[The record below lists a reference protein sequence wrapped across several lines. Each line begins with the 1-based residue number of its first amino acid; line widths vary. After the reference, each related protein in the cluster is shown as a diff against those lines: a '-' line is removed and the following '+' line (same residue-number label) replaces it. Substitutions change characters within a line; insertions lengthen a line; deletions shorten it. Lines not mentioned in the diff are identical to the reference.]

1 MPPSEAEVARQSQ
14 RGAFS
19 HSVGDGGPPPGLD
32 VLAATLLGLGLLSMA
47 LWWNSNAP
55 LARVMLLP
63 LLGSV
68 FVVYF
73 FWNGRKWAWVLLMAS
88 VMVELSIVLFGFAS
102 LRAHLTGPEL
112 FALALRVALDV
123 YFLWF
128 SSRPDTASFFERRSG
143 RVGGGR

>member
-1 MPPSEAEVARQSQ
+1 MK
-14 RGAFS
+14 FS
-19 HSVGDGGPPPGLD
+19 TKYINENGVMFRRPGSPAGKSL
-32 VLAATLLGLGLLSMA
+32 ATLNSTWA